1 MNALTILLT
10 LTLAGLPPSAR
21 RARPSSPPPAAE
33 PAAPEGAAALSDA
46 EVAERA
52 VAYLGAIDRPVSAEA
67 WRALGPGAVA
77 PLEAVARDPQAL
89 PTRRARALTALSALG
104 GDRARQVVLDAV
116 RAGQGPYA
124 VRASALRAA
133 GRLLDA
139 KALAAELRPVME
151 GRAEVALRA
160 AAAEVLAR
168 NGGAGG
174 CTAVKKQALRE
185 RGAARLGFERALER
199 CGGSP
204 SP

>member
-1 MNALTILLT
+1 MNALALLFT

-21 RARPSSPPPAAE
+21 RAHPSSAAPAAE

-52 VAYLGAIDRPVSAEA
+52 VAYLGAIDRPVSAET
-67 WRALGPGAVA
+67 WRALGPRAVA

-89 PTRRARALTALSALG
+89 PTRRSSALSALSAIG
-104 GDRARQVVLDAV
+104 GERARQVVLDAV
-116 RAGQGPYA
+116 RAGREPYA

-151 GRAEVALRA
+151 GRDEAALRA
-160 AAAEVLAR
+160 TAAEVLAHH
-168 NGGAGG
+168 GGAGG
-174 CTAVKKQALRE
+174 CTAVKKQALLE
-185 RGAARLGFERALER
+185 RGAARVGFERALAR